1 MFRRSGGLPRSRR
14 LRNHRDF
21 KRVSRQGR
29 RSASRHFVL
38 LAASVTS
45 SREGNTSLS
54 VVDSPD
60 SEQLR
65 LRLGV
70 TVSKAVG
77 NAVTRNRVKRR
88 IRAWFRQFSEENRA
102 LLAFIGD
109 FVVIARPSAA
119 SLRSKVM
126 FSDLNQL
133 AISQLAG
140 RRGENDRG

>member
-1 MFRRSGGLPRSRR
+1 M
-14 LRNHRDF
+14 
-21 KRVSRQGR
+21 
-29 RSASRHFVL
+29 L
-38 LAASVTS
+38 LAASVTP

-88 IRAWFRQFSEENRA
+88 IRAWFRQFSGEHMD
-102 LLAFIGD
+102 LSAFIGD
-109 FVVIARPSAA
+109 FVVIARPSTAL
-119 SLRSKVM
+119 LRSEVM

-133 AISQLAG
+133 AKSQLAG
-140 RRGENDRG
+140 CRGENDRG